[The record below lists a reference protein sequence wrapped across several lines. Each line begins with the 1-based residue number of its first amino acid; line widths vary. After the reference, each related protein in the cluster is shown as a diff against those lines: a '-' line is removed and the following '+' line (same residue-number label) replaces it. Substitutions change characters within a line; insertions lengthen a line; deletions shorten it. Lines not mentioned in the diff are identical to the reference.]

1 MSRTAKRKRLD
12 FKPNGDVCSI
22 RVEHNGAV
30 MRMEVCSKMLKAFC
44 DDGPYS
50 ITEFMDTNA
59 KVKIVKKP
67 NGILFETKDKS
78 TLFESKNLKDIL
90 SSVSK
95 DLS

>member
-30 MRMEVCSKMLKAFC
+30 MRMEVCSKKLKAFC
-44 DDGPYS
+44 EDGLSS
-50 ITEFMDTNA
+50 ITEFMDVGA
-59 KVKIVKKP
+59 KVKISKKP
-67 NGILFETKDKS
+67 NGVLFETK
-78 TLFESKNLKDIL
+78 TNRIYFESKALKGIL

>member
-1 MSRTAKRKRLD
+1 MSRIMKRIS
-12 FKPNGDVCSI
+12 FTPNGATCGI
-22 RVEHNGAV
+22 RVGLDDSI
-30 MRMEVCSKMLKAFC
+30 MLMEVCSKKLKAFC